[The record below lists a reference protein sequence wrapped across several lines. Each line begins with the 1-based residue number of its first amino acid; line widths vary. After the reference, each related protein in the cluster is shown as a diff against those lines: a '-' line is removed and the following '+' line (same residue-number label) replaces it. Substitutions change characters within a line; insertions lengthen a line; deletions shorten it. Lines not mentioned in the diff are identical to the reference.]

1 MGSESEGRGRPKMGS
16 PDQVETWWDPLGGMR
31 CPSRGDRKEQS
42 AGQAGLRKGRC
53 QEKQAENSDRKNEIH
68 KTEDSRCELRA

>member
-31 CPSRGDRKEQS
+31 CPSRGDRKEHRGRWEGTS
-42 AGQAGLRKGRC
+42 GGRKGF
-53 QEKQAENSDRKNEIH
+53 QEGESDHLGPEH
-68 KTEDSRCELRA
+68 